1 MVNVATVSFEMIE
14 VDPAVGQAAVEASA
28 KNGEIET
35 DGETQTVSG
44 SIDRIDPAMVID
56 LTVLSV
62 LRNLTDLT
70 VLIIPAVG
78 AIGSKPHLHLPQN
91 QNP

>member
-1 MVNVATVSFEMIE
+1 MIGSSRTTTAAGQGEAETGAVAEIAMTEGTEMGE
-14 VDPAVGQAAVEASA
+14 V
-28 KNGEIET
+28 I
-35 DGETQTVSG
+35 QTVNG

-62 LRNLTDLT
+62 PRNLTVLT
-70 VLIIPAVG
+70 VLIIPAV
-78 AIGSKPHLHLPQN
+78 AEIGSRPHLHFPQN